1 MLYPLLYNQ
10 MSFKLL
16 YSDCVAIQIYLRE
29 ELSHR
34 EIGRKLGRSN
44 SSISDEI
51 RKYSVNGEY
60 IASIAWILRQTRR
73 RLINTLHYKIQ
84 R

>member
-1 MLYPLLYNQ
+1 

-34 EIGRKLGRSN
+34 EIGKKLGRSN

-51 RKYSVNGEY
+51 KKYSLNGEY
-60 IASIAWILRQTRR
+60 VASIAWAMRQTKR
-73 RLINTLHYKIQ
+73 RLINALHYKIQ

>member
-10 MSFKLL
+10 MSSKLL
-16 YSDCVAIQIYLRE
+16 YTECVAIQIYLRE
-29 ELSHR
+29 KLSHR
-34 EIGRKLGRSN
+34 EIGLKLCRSN

-51 RKYSVNGEY
+51 RKYSINGEY
-60 IASIAWILRQTRR
+60 IASIAWIMRQSRR
-73 RLINTLHYKIQ
+73 KLINTLHYKIQ